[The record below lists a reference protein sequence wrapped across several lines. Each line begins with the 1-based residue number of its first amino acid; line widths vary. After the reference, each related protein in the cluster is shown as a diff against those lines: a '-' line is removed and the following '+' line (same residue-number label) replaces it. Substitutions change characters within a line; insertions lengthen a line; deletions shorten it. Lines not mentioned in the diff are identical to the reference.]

1 MRRFATGVIVRG
13 WADKPAVADKM
24 DMADTADTG
33 FVQRSTPSSDVRTH
47 PLRKDE
53 SSQVAIEQKPV
64 FLTAT
69 GKCMSVNC

>member
-1 MRRFATGVIVRG
+1 MRWLARAVRVRE
-13 WADKPAVADKM
+13 WADKPAVADVT
-24 DMADTADTG
+24 DMADTG
-33 FVQRSTPSSDVRTH
+33 FLQRSTPSSDMRTH

-69 GKCMSVNC
+69 GKCMSVNR